1 MHAVRC
7 SSLGTGFRSCWDKQV
22 CRWVSTVFMISFGL
36 QGSLQSTFAQ
46 ETIEI
51 TPDSACQ
58 NCTISYEHVAT
69 LGALE
74 DPTSPWIVAWV
85 ACDRKGHYYVGPT
98 YANGEIAVYGQDGR
112 FLRILGREGEGPGE
126 LKGIQ
131 GIRVTGGDTLHVL
144 STGRYTV
151 MLTTGEV
158 ISTTSIGVGFINMF
172 QILED
177 GRLLIGDIIET
188 PELMGIPVHIYG
200 QDGRRVRSF
209 GSSSTG
215 PQGFQYSGGQR
226 AVSYTRANRIWVNPY
241 GQSRLELW
249 DTAGVH
255 VKSFVQ
261 NAPWLEPWSRAVP
274 GAPFRVRPKAR
285 VIGVHEDSAGRLW
298 VIGRLPE
305 RDWRPVEDT
314 RAYELVYDSVVEVID
329 PASGKLLASK
339 RFERADQLF
348 YYFIS
353 EDLVFARRVMENG
366 VPVID
371 IWRLTL
377 LVNPERS
384 VP

>member
-1 MHAVRC
+1 MNAVRWL
-7 SSLGTGFRSCWDKQV
+7 SLKTRFRSCREKPL
-22 CRWVSTVFMISFGL
+22 CRWSFGVLLTILSL
-36 QGSLQSTFAQ
+36 QGSLHSTYAQ

-51 TPDSACQ
+51 TPDPACQ
-58 NCTISYEHVAT
+58 DCTISYEHVAT

-85 ACDRKGHYYVGPT
+85 ACDREGQCYVGPT
-98 YANGEIAVYGQDGR
+98 YADGEIAVYAQDGR
-112 FLRILGREGEGPGE
+112 FVRILGREGEGPGE
-126 LKGIQ
+126 FKGIQ
-131 GIRVTGGDTLHVL
+131 GIRITGGDTLHVL

-158 ISTTSIGVGFINMF
+158 VSTATISVGFINMF
-172 QILED
+172 QVLED

-188 PELMGIPVHIYG
+188 PDLMGLPAHIYG
-200 QDGRRVRSF
+200 HGGQRVRSF
-209 GSSSTG
+209 GNSSTG
-215 PQGFQYSGGQR
+215 PQGFQFSGGQR
-226 AVSYTRANRIWVNPY
+226 AVSYTRGDRIWVNPY
-241 GQSRLELW
+241 GQYRLELW

-255 VKSFVQ
+255 LKSFVHD
-261 NAPWLEPWSRAVP
+261 APWLEPWNRTIP
-274 GAPFRVRPKAR
+274 GAPFRVRPNAR

-298 VIGRLPE
+298 VIGRIPE

-329 PASGKLLASK
+329 PASGKLLASR

-353 EDLVFARRVMENG
+353 EDLVFSRRVMENG
-366 VPVID
+366 LPVID

-377 LVNPERS
+377 LVDPERRVS
-384 VP
+384 